1 MNNVI
6 YSSKHFCLLKWRH
19 RKSDKVHYR
28 LEMMDSWWAIGPST
42 NGELVSMADQV
53 RDIVDPTRC
62 RSGHTGK
69 HWKYRSLN
77 EAEKMYTLLVMK
89 FS

>member
-1 MNNVI
+1 MENI
-6 YSSKHFCLLKWRH
+6 IHKSKHFRLVKWKH

-28 LEMMDSWWAIGPST
+28 LMLVDSWYTVDDYIGWK
-42 NGELVSMADQV
+42 NMAEQV

-62 RSGHTGK
+62 RSGKAGTQ
-69 HWKYRSLN
+69 WKYRNLE
-77 EAEKMYTLLVMK
+77 EATKVYTFLVVK